1 MFVINKTDEFEAWLE
16 KLADRLG
23 KAIILAR
30 LTAAEQGKLGDWK
43 TIKSELCEMRVHFGP
58 GYRLYFVKRKNVL
71 IVMLAGGSK
80 STQVRDIRKA
90 ERILGELEI
99 DDGKD

>member
-1 MFVINKTDEFEAWLE
+1 MLVINKTDEFEAWLE

-43 TIKSELCEMRVHFGP
+43 TIKGELCEMRVHFGP

-80 STQVRDIRKA
+80 SMQVRDIRKA